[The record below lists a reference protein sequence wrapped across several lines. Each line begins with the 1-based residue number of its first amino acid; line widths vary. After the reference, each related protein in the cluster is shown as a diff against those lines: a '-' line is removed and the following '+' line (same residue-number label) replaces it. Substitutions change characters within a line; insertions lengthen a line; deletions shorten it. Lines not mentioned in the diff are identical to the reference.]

1 MRDPRPFGV
10 ALLFLLGVTG
20 HAEPGG
26 GRRRAEI
33 IPLRHQDAGEVAGL
47 LDRLRPIPDGQPVQ
61 VAQAGNRTPA
71 ARSEILRPGK
81 SVHLRD
87 AVVVLGGSLAS
98 KVFNGVDPVGQN
110 ISLDGQSFQ
119 VIGVLYNGWSILLLT
134 CVGYIPGF
142 FVYAAARKEQGLK
155 LGKGEIAGMGAV
167 AALGVISL
175 ILVATDIIV
184 I

>member
-1 MRDPRPFGV
+1 MMRDPRPFGV

-20 HAEPGG
+20 HAEPDG

-87 AVVVLGGSLAS
+87 AVVVLERITTGTSGRSAAVLSVRTATTTRT
-98 KVFNGVDPVGQN
+98 VTVQAGETVNVD
-110 ISLDGQSFQ
+110 
-119 VIGVLYNGWSILLLT
+119 
-134 CVGYIPGF
+134 GYDIRPAWVVPG
-142 FVYAAARKEQGLK
+142 R
-155 LGKGEIAGMGAV
+155 
-167 AALGVISL
+167 
-175 ILVATDIIV
+175 
-184 I
+184 